1 MKIQENKTNTTKR
14 EQRQESKKELIEKIL
29 KSVYEDGKSLKD
41 IASELGYTNGDSV
54 GKILKRA
61 GYKRTSKGYV
71 LHSDEKDNKKSNDES
86 QVLDTNDILNTLKTI
101 SERLDKLEHKDKEG
115 ILVSNEE
122 MKYKATSIR
131 VDESILQAFDE
142 LCDKY
147 TNVSKS
153 YLTSIALRDFVEK
166 YGNIKKTR

>member
-1 MKIQENKTNTTKR
+1 MKNQENKSNTTKR
-14 EQRQESKKELIEKIL
+14 EQKQESKKELIEKIL
-29 KSVYEDGKSLKD
+29 KAANEDGKSLKD

-61 GYKRTSKGYV
+61 GYKRTNKGYV
-71 LHSDEKDNKKSNDES
+71 LSTDKKDNKESNDNAQTLSIDE
-86 QVLDTNDILNTLKTI
+86 ILNTLKTI
-101 SERLDKLEHKDKEG
+101 SERLNKLEHKDKEG
-115 ILVSNEE
+115 ILVSNKE

-166 YGNIKKTR
+166 YGNIKKD